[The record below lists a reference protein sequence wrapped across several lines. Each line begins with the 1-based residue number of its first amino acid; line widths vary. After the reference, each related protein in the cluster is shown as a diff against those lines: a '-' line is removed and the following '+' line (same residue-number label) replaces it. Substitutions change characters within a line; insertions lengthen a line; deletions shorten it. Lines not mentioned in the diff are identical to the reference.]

1 MKRYNEHIIQ
11 RIKEYLTGVLDPK
24 GRKALESW
32 HKQDARNREFFERV
46 CRENT
51 ISQEDAIY
59 AKTDERKAFR
69 RFQTRVRGK
78 KRTLTRAIGYA
89 AALLLPLAGIALWL
103 KTESLT
109 TAPVPEIAPG
119 SSKAVLTL
127 AGGEQVYL
135 KEGEKHESAKL
146 EKMAVEQREGLL
158 SYKAAKRKEVTKTTE
173 YNTLATGRGGEFRL
187 ELSDGTIVYLN
198 ASTTLRYPVAFGD
211 GKRQVELEGEAYFD
225 VARDSAHAFVVKA
238 RNAEVEV
245 YGTSFDVTTFYEGEV
260 RAVLV
265 TGSIGVRSAAGQA
278 VKQVAPGQMAIY
290 DESDKSIA
298 VKDTDVTLYTSWK
311 DGLFKFEEER
321 LEDIMETL
329 SRWYDMDVFFH
340 NDALRN
346 TLFTGDLRRYDNIDE
361 HLRMLEMTTNVAFDV
376 RGKAVFVRYK
386 E

>member
-59 AKTDERKAFR
+59 AETDERKAFR

-211 GKRQVELEGEAYFD
+211 GKRQAD
-225 VARDSAHAFVVKA
+225 
-238 RNAEVEV
+238 
-245 YGTSFDVTTFYEGEV
+245 
-260 RAVLV
+260 
-265 TGSIGVRSAAGQA
+265 
-278 VKQVAPGQMAIY
+278 
-290 DESDKSIA
+290 DER
-298 VKDTDVTLYTSWK
+298 TD
-311 DGLFKFEEER
+311 R
-321 LEDIMETL
+321 
-329 SRWYDMDVFFH
+329 
-340 NDALRN
+340 
-346 TLFTGDLRRYDNIDE
+346 
-361 HLRMLEMTTNVAFDV
+361 
-376 RGKAVFVRYK
+376 RGKAGGVHGEHVRGAVANRGDGDVGHPSESGLK
-386 E
+386 RRAPP

>member
-278 VKQVAPGQMAIY
+278 VKRVAPGQMAIY

-298 VKDTDVTLYTSWK
+298 VKETDVTLYTSWK
-311 DGLFKFEEER
+311 DGMFRFADMPLDELTVK
-321 LEDIMETL
+321 LA
-329 SRWYDMDVFFH
+329 RWYHVRFEF
-340 NDALRN
+340 
-346 TLFTGDLRRYDNIDE
+346 IDE
-361 HLRMLEMTTNVAFDV
+361 ECKKSRFSGAIRKDVDFYRFIDLIETTTHVDFEVDGD
-376 RGKAVFVRYK
+376 RILIKKRR
-386 E
+386 

>member
-211 GKRQVELEGEAYFD
+211 GKRAAAISFCRTFVFMAASIEILPQFLGDLGLWLSVPAAEIL
-225 VARDSAHAFVVKA
+225 AFCV
-238 RNAEVEV
+238 
-245 YGTSFDVTTFYEGEV
+245 S
-260 RAVLV
+260 
-265 TGSIGVRSAAGQA
+265 
-278 VKQVAPGQMAIY
+278 
-290 DESDKSIA
+290 
-298 VKDTDVTLYTSWK
+298 
-311 DGLFKFEEER
+311 
-321 LEDIMETL
+321 
-329 SRWYDMDVFFH
+329 VFFIV
-340 NDALRN
+340 RN
-346 TLFTGDLRRYDNIDE
+346 RRRYGYDGSPALKIIE
-361 HLRMLEMTTNVAFDV
+361 A
-376 RGKAVFVRYK
+376 
-386 E
+386 